1 MDYSLPAMTGIVQA
15 LTAAVL
21 IAALMTF
28 GDFVWARF
36 VPAHRVVYGLLHGLL
51 LCLAIGLSLGIPRA
65 RPGRGAL
72 GGAVIGLL
80 AALLFYALAPLLG
93 WGAMFPAWMAFWIAF
108 AVLEGCGLGEPRKTT
123 RESVARGVV
132 AAAASGVAFYAISG
146 IWTHPAPGGPDYP
159 RHFGSW
165 TIAFLPGFLA
175 LAVSLGRRPQA

>member
-1 MDYSLPAMTGIVQA
+1 MTGVVQA
-15 LTAAVL
+15 FCAAVL

-36 VPAHRVVYGLLHGLL
+36 VTAHRIVYGLLHGLL
-51 LCLAIGLSLGIPRA
+51 LCLAVGLSLGVPRG
-65 RPGRGAL
+65 RPGRAAL

-93 WGAMFPAWMAFWIAF
+93 WGAMLPAWMALWIAF
-108 AVLEGCGLGEPRKTT
+108 AALEGRGLGEPRKTT
-123 RESVARGVV
+123 RESVTRGVL
-132 AAAASGVAFYAISG
+132 AAVASGIAFYAISG

-159 RHFGSW
+159 RHFASW

-175 LAVSLGRRPQA
+175 LVVSLRPWPRA